1 MHTIDPFSES
11 SLEGI
16 ELTGFSRVVEG
27 RVEEEG
33 ASRPYDA
40 FPPAKQSS
48 SRIAPNTELSEP
60 RLSIETEC
68 SP

>member
-40 FPPAKQSS
+40 LPPVKTVLLENRPEHRALRGSAVH
-48 SRIAPNTELSEP
+48 RDGM
-60 RLSIETEC
+60 
-68 SP
+68 